1 MEKKGFTAIEILSV
15 LAIVGILV
23 LLVMPR
29 YTMYVHHAKETEIR
43 AEIKIYEN
51 MVDLMLIDNELDFD
65 KLNELTLND
74 STIEK
79 LVTMKDIYNKKGI
92 MNSNNAEGPFYEIPK
107 DLKFNTS
114 SILSYD
120 YNLEGTFIM
129 NKKKTVYY
137 VEQDVE
143 ELKKMAEPEIPEELK
158 EIEGNGN
165 SLIKVNVDDF
175 SGISSGN
182 TKASDSLTKA
192 IELSSAG
199 DGLYIEEG
207 TFNPESNDVFWVSP
221 YKKYSAMIL
230 RKSLTLVGS
239 GEKTV
244 LEITD
249 SNSIQPK
256 DGAFFALTFN
266 APNIT
271 LKNMTIHVKQD
282 SIKSLNTVF
291 NIWGV
296 WDGSTSKNLTLE
308 NVNVIIDSP
317 VDYLFYMNDY
327 NIKVKNMKVK
337 SNGNIKKSMIYRN
350 YGDLEISDSTFDF
363 PLQTSADVKYINSK
377 YVPN

>member
-1 MEKKGFTAIEILSV
+1 MRKRGFTVVEILSV
-15 LAIVGILV
+15 LSMIGILV
-23 LLVMPR
+23 LLVMPK
-29 YTMYVHHAKETEIR
+29 YTMYVHHAKETEIKS
-43 AEIKIYEN
+43 EIKIYEN
-51 MVDLMLIDNELDFD
+51 MVDLMLINSELDFAQ
-65 KLNELTLND
+65 LNELTLSE

-79 LVTMKDIYNKKGI
+79 LVTMEDIYNKKGI
-92 MNSNNAEGPFYEIPK
+92 MNSNNAEGPFYEVPR

-120 YNLEGTFIM
+120 YNLKGTFIM
-129 NKKKTVYY
+129 NKKRTVYY

-143 ELKKMAEPEIPEELK
+143 ELKKMEEPEIPEELK
-158 EIEGNGN
+158 EIGENGN
-165 SLIKVNVDDF
+165 NLIKVNVDDF
-175 SGISSGN
+175 SGVSSGN

-192 IELSSAG
+192 VELSSAG
-199 DGLYIEEG
+199 DGLYLGEG
-207 TFNPESNDVFWVSP
+207 TFNPKSNDVFWTAP

-239 GEKTV
+239 GENTV

-249 SNSIQPK
+249 SNSIQPR

-317 VDYLFYMNDY
+317 VNYLFYMNDY

-337 SNGNIKKSMIYRN
+337 SNGNIKESMIYWN

-363 PLQTSADVKYINSK
+363 PLQTSGNVKYINSK

>member
-1 MEKKGFTAIEILSV
+1 MRKRGFTVVEILSV
-15 LAIVGILV
+15 LSMIGILV
-23 LLVMPR
+23 LLVMPK
-29 YTMYVHHAKETEIR
+29 YTMYVHHAKETEIKS
-43 AEIKIYEN
+43 EIKIYEN
-51 MVDLMLIDNELDFD
+51 MVDLMLINNELDFAQ
-65 KLNELTLND
+65 LNELTLSE

-79 LVTMKDIYNKKGI
+79 LVTMEDIYNKKGI
-92 MNSNNAEGPFYEIPK
+92 MNSNNAEGPFYEVPR

-120 YNLEGTFIM
+120 YNLKGTFIM
-129 NKKKTVYY
+129 NKKRTVYY

-143 ELKKMAEPEIPEELK
+143 ELKKMEEPEIPEELK
-158 EIEGNGN
+158 EIGENGN
-165 SLIKVNVDDF
+165 NLIKVNVDDF
-175 SGISSGN
+175 SGVFSGN

-192 IELSSAG
+192 VELSSAG
-199 DGLYIEEG
+199 DGLYLGEG
-207 TFNPESNDVFWVSP
+207 TFNPESNDVFWTSP

-239 GEKTV
+239 GENTV

-282 SIKSLNTVF
+282 SIKSLDTVF

-317 VDYLFYMNDY
+317 VNYLFYMNDY

-337 SNGNIKKSMIYRN
+337 SNGNIKESMIYWN

-363 PLQTSADVKYINSK
+363 PLEASVNVKYINSK